1 MSENNLKTHY
11 SAKELLL
18 LSLTC
23 LPNSVQGIIYQA
35 KKQLWETRKRVG
47 QGGGN
52 EYELASLPEEVQSEI
67 RDRFAVAVVN
77 KKPSLPV
84 VRDVDLSSLTTK
96 QRQIAD
102 ARMALVAAVSQLEQS
117 MSRIKAV
124 TYLCESA
131 KCGQLS
137 ADLMD
142 LVETANAKNGNG
154 CGRVLSVRTLNQ
166 WVIDYHKADNAED
179 RLKALAPSQ
188 RQAKKAEELQW
199 LPEFLA
205 VYRNTNGV
213 NIAEAYNEFAAR
225 WQVAFADQPLR
236 LAQLPSLSTVR
247 RGLEKLPRLIKE
259 IGRKTGAELRAM
271 NTYVKRDWSVLKAND
286 VWVGDGHSM
295 KMKVA
300 HPDHGRP
307 FIPEVTLVMD
317 AASRFIV
324 GWSVSLAENCLAVA
338 DAIRHGVER
347 HGIPAIYYSDN
358 GGGEKNWMLDG
369 DITGMLPRLGIN
381 HQTGIPG
388 NPQGR
393 GIIERVNKTLLL
405 RIARQF
411 ETYHGDGAD
420 RETVRKTSTAV
431 ISLEKAIRQKRTELT
446 DKQKWAQGKLPSWKQ
461 FIDAVE
467 EGVRWY
473 NEEHIHREIGT
484 TPARKREQL
493 LKGVTLLYVTPVE
506 ARDMFRPQVVR
517 KAQRGWVKLFNNDY
531 FNQALIN
538 VDGEDVAVSFDI
550 HDAEK
555 VIIRKLDGTYI
566 CDGVWNGNKR
576 DAFPKPFVEK
586 AREERH
592 QRRLKLKQE
601 QVDEINAELNPVINI
616 THNESAELLH
626 GLRVKTKHQSWDD
639 MEEIPMLPSELKRYQ
654 KKVG

>member
-1 MSENNLKTHY
+1 MGTLQEFYNANELAELNLK
-11 SAKELLL
+11 
-18 LSLTC
+18 C
-23 LPNSVQGIIYQA
+23 LPSSSRRIFEKAKRENWKSQKRQG
-35 KKQLWETRKRVG
+35 R
-47 QGGGN
+47 GGGL
-52 EYELASLPEEVQSEI
+52 EYELISMPEAVQTEI

-84 VRDVDLSSLTTK
+84 VRDVDLSSLTNK

-247 RGLEKLPRLIKE
+247 RGLEKLPKLIKE
-259 IGRKTGAELRAM
+259 IGRKTGAEIRAM

-300 HPDHGRP
+300 HPEHGRP

-381 HQTGIPG
+381 HQTGIFRATFQDEARI
-388 NPQGR
+388 QGA
-393 GIIERVNKTLLL
+393 IAFRVNNSNDNYT
-405 RIARQF
+405 RYCNSPSA
-411 ETYHGDGAD
+411 
-420 RETVRKTSTAV
+420 VRDW
-431 ISLEKAIRQKRTELT
+431 L
-446 DKQKWAQGKLPSWKQ
+446 G
-461 FIDAVE
+461 F
-467 EGVRWY
+467 Y
-473 NEEHIHREIGT
+473 NEVDTHVSYQGIGNFTVYKFTDGRMIQIYKHQYSNTNPYSHNKTYYATYPIAFTSSPNVWLQVRT
-484 TPARKREQL
+484 TGSKESYAAGDRHAVVSKDTSNTRLAFFNYDPGSEQISFE
-493 LKGVTLLYVTPVE
+493 VT
-506 ARDMFRPQVVR
+506 
-517 KAQRGWVKLFNNDY
+517 
-531 FNQALIN
+531 ALIM
-538 VDGEDVAVSFDI
+538 GRW
-550 HDAEK
+550 K
-555 VIIRKLDGTYI
+555 
-566 CDGVWNGNKR
+566 
-576 DAFPKPFVEK
+576 
-586 AREERH
+586 
-592 QRRLKLKQE
+592 
-601 QVDEINAELNPVINI
+601 
-616 THNESAELLH
+616 
-626 GLRVKTKHQSWDD
+626 
-639 MEEIPMLPSELKRYQ
+639 
-654 KKVG
+654 

>member
-1 MSENNLKTHY
+1 MEQISLKTHY
-11 SAKELLL
+11 S
-18 LSLTC
+18 
-23 LPNSVQGIIYQA
+23 V
-35 KKQLWETRKRVG
+35 
-47 QGGGN
+47 
-52 EYELASLPEEVQSEI
+52 YELADFSLKALPKAPKNIAVQAKRENWQSRKREGRGGGLEYALASMPEPIQSEI
-67 RDRFAVAVVN
+67 RDRFAVSVVN

-84 VRDVDLSSLTTK
+84 VRDVDLSSLTNK

-137 ADLMD
+137 ADLMN

-307 FIPEVTLVMD
+307 FIRMFDDEQID
-317 AASRFIV
+317 
-324 GWSVSLAENCLAVA
+324 
-338 DAIRHGVER
+338 
-347 HGIPAIYYSDN
+347 
-358 GGGEKNWMLDG
+358 LD
-369 DITGMLPRLGIN
+369 D
-381 HQTGIPG
+381 
-388 NPQGR
+388 
-393 GIIERVNKTLLL
+393 
-405 RIARQF
+405 
-411 ETYHGDGAD
+411 
-420 RETVRKTSTAV
+420 
-431 ISLEKAIRQKRTELT
+431 
-446 DKQKWAQGKLPSWKQ
+446 
-461 FIDAVE
+461 
-467 EGVRWY
+467 
-473 NEEHIHREIGT
+473 
-484 TPARKREQL
+484 
-493 LKGVTLLYVTPVE
+493 
-506 ARDMFRPQVVR
+506 
-517 KAQRGWVKLFNNDY
+517 
-531 FNQALIN
+531 
-538 VDGEDVAVSFDI
+538 
-550 HDAEK
+550 
-555 VIIRKLDGTYI
+555 LD
-566 CDGVWNGNKR
+566 
-576 DAFPKPFVEK
+576 
-586 AREERH
+586 
-592 QRRLKLKQE
+592 
-601 QVDEINAELNPVINI
+601 
-616 THNESAELLH
+616 
-626 GLRVKTKHQSWDD
+626 
-639 MEEIPMLPSELKRYQ
+639 
-654 KKVG
+654 